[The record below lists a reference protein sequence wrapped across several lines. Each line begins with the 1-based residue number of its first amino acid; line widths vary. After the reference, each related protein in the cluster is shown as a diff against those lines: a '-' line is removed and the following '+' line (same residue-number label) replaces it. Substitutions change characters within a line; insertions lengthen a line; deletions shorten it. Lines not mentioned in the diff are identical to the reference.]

1 MAGLT
6 RAHVSLEDYGTLASY
21 TPALANRLVVP
32 GQAMLYGF
40 TACSTNAGSQFIL
53 LFDSSTSPANGAVP
67 LAFFPVSTNNLVQEY
82 YGPVGRR
89 CYQGITL
96 CNSSTAATLT
106 AGSADTLFD
115 VQYITFVED
124 YPSQGM

>member
-1 MAGLT
+1 MNYLPAD
-6 RAHVSLEDYGTLASY
+6 DYATLASY
-21 TPALANRLVVP
+21 TGALANRLVVP
-32 GQAMLYGF
+32 GQAILYGF

-53 LFDSSTSPANGAVP
+53 LFDSATSPANGAVP
-67 LAFFPVSTNNLVQEY
+67 LAFFPCSTNNLVQEY
-82 YGPVGRR
+82 YGHVGRH

-115 VQYITFVED
+115 VQYITLGED
-124 YPSQGM
+124 YPDPGM